1 MILTCDFE
9 ELTALNASIGR
20 VFDAAGAGGVAA
32 PPQVI
37 ADIEA
42 LAPRLVGDLP
52 VESLD
57 ELRSIER
64 AVAYLLEHTK
74 SRMDAFVLHEH
85 PAAESA
91 VLSYF
96 EYAHLITFLDRTR
109 RLAEEMAALIE
120 LMTGRPAGE
129 DSKRRFLFSED

>member
-9 ELTALNASIGR
+9 ELTALKASIGR
-20 VFDAAGAGGVAA
+20 VLDAPGAGGVAA

-37 ADIEA
+37 ADIEG
-42 LAPRLVGDLP
+42 LAPQLIGDLS

-64 AVAYLLEHTK
+64 AVAFLLERTRI
-74 SRMDAFVLHEH
+74 RMDAFVIHEH
-85 PAAESA
+85 PAAEAA

-109 RLAEEMAALIE
+109 RLGAEMAALIE
-120 LMTGRPAGE
+120 LMTGTPPND
-129 DSKRRFLFSED
+129 DSTRRFLFPED